1 MKRITV
7 AAVAGALALTVAGPA
22 LGAQAADEI
31 GLSWD
36 GSSGFA
42 AELDRPVFVT
52 PRVVPGDSDAR
63 SFVVRNQGDTAAV
76 LTAKIVNVRLTGNPA
91 DEYYRDFTVNS
102 LPVIDRYGTDT
113 TILTTRVQPGGTATV
128 NLDYDL
134 PEAAITGNYPVAS
147 DQAVSVAFDV
157 RLTLAG
163 ESRID
168 GPTTSPT
175 PTPTAPT
182 LSPTPSAPGA
192 ATQPPAAGPP
202 AAAGPGTLVRTGA
215 EGWPLIAAVGALLAG
230 GGLALRRKMNG
241 AGTGRTP

>member
-102 LPVIDRYGTDT
+102 LPVIDRYGKDT

-134 PEAAITGNYPVAS
+134 PEAAITGNYPVAG

-157 RLTLAG
+157 RLALAG

-168 GPTTSPT
+168 GPTETPTPSPT
-175 PTPTAPT
+175 PPM
-182 LSPTPSAPGA
+182 PTPEQPS
-192 ATQPPAAGPP
+192 QPPVAGPP
-202 AAAGPGTLVRTGA
+202 AAAGPGNLVRTGA
-215 EGWPLIAAVGALLAG
+215 EGWPLIAAVGALLVG
-230 GGLALRRKMNG
+230 GGLALRRKMTG
-241 AGTGRTP
+241 ATSRRTP

>member
-22 LGAQAADEI
+22 LGAHAADEI
-31 GLSWD
+31 GLAWD
-36 GSSGFA
+36 GHSGFA

-52 PRVVPGDSDAR
+52 PRVVPGDADSR
-63 SFVVRNQGDTAAV
+63 SFVVRNQGETAAV

-102 LPVIDRYGTDT
+102 LPVIDRFGTDT

-128 NLDYDL
+128 DLDYDL
-134 PEAAITGNYPVAS
+134 PEAAVTGNYPVA
-147 DQAVSVAFDV
+147 DEQAVSVAFDV

-168 GPTTSPT
+168 GPPVSPT
-175 PTPTAPT
+175 PTPSA
-182 LSPTPSAPGA
+182 PTPSE
-192 ATQPPAAGPP
+192 QPPAPGPP
-202 AAAGPGTLVRTGA
+202 AAAGPGALVRTGA
-215 EGWPLIAAVGALLAG
+215 EGWPLIAAIGALLAG
-230 GGLALRRKMNG
+230 GGLALRRRMNG
-241 AGTGRTP
+241 AASRRTP